1 LSRTGPSLELQ
12 DHLWCIPPG
21 FGRIA
26 AVNIFLLIVSLVVI
40 LAGCEL
46 FCNGVEWFGR
56 KLNLGEGM
64 VGSVLAAVGTAL
76 PETIIP
82 LIAIL
87 ARGGDAGHEI
97 GIGAIIGAPF
107 MLSTLAMFVCG
118 VSIVIFTLTK
128 KRTLKVRFNRTIMRR
143 DLLYFLVAYAVAVA
157 VGSFEVGPFR
167 YGVAVLLVVGYG
179 FYVRRTMK
187 SEGDLEG
194 DCRTL
199 YFHRAAES
207 PQLKRVIL
215 QILVAL
221 ACIIF
226 GADLFVDELTAL
238 AEAAGVP
245 ALVIALLIAPVATE
259 LPEKFNS
266 VLWMRRKKDTLALG
280 NITGA
285 MVFQSTFPV
294 AIGMAFTDW
303 RLWAEGEWYAG
314 VSAGIALFSGL
325 ILYGR
330 LRFTSKGFGVGSL
343 LAGGL
348 LYGVFLGLTL
358 WSIL

>member
-1 LSRTGPSLELQ
+1 VTIL
-12 DHLWCIPPG
+12 
-21 FGRIA
+21 
-26 AVNIFLLIVSLVVI
+26 LLIVSLVVI

-87 ARGGDAGHEI
+87 ARGGDAGHDI
-97 GIGAIIGAPF
+97 GIGAIMGAPF
-107 MLSTLAMFVCG
+107 MLSTLALFVCG
-118 VSIVIFTLTK
+118 ISIVCFTLTK
-128 KRTLKVRFNRTIMRR
+128 KRTTKVRFNRTIMRR
-143 DLLYFLVAYAVAVA
+143 DLLYFLVAYSVAML
-157 VGSFEVGPFR
+157 VGIFDIGPFR
-167 YGVAVLLVVGYG
+167 YAVAVLLVVGYAL
-179 FYVRRTMK
+179 YVRQTLK

-194 DCRTL
+194 ECRTL

-207 PQLKRVIL
+207 PQLRRVIL

-221 ACIIF
+221 ACIVF
-226 GADLFVDELTAL
+226 GADLFVDNLTKV
-238 AEAAGVP
+238 AEAASVP
-245 ALVIALLIAPVATE
+245 ALVISLLLTPVATE

-294 AIGMAFTDW
+294 AVGMAFTDW
-303 RLWAEGEWYAG
+303 RLWAGGEWYAG
-314 VSAGIALFSGL
+314 VAAGIALFSGL
-325 ILYGR
+325 VLYGR
-330 LRFTSKGFGVGSL
+330 LRFTKRGFGVGSL
-343 LAGGL
+343 LLGGL
-348 LYGVFLGLTL
+348 LYGAFLGVAL